1 MRGQYRRDRSTALR
15 NSASVHAL
23 VDNDLRVRWA
33 VSGTCGDNAAIV
45 SFIALIQRNILD
57 RQRWSTRAQLRR
69 AIVTWI
75 EKTYH
80 RKRRQRRL
88 GRPTPIEFETHI
100 AHGAPHDLGFLL
112 LELDPFVAFAQCL
125 RHGNF
130 LSPRGTNLTDQM
142 STSPGTVPLVRR
154 ITYRLAARPWHTQV
168 SLGAAADSGHHDR
181 GKNSHGLGSEAGSGR
196 IRVVFS

>member
-33 VSGTCGDNAAIV
+33 VSGACGDNAAIV

-100 AHGAPHDLGFLL
+100 AHGAPHDLGFLSWSLIRSWPSRSAFGTGTSFHREERTSQIRCQPVPGQSRLSAAL
-112 LELDPFVAFAQCL
+112 LTGL
-125 RHGNF
+125 R
-130 LSPRGTNLTDQM
+130 R
-142 STSPGTVPLVRR
+142 
-154 ITYRLAARPWHTQV
+154 
-168 SLGAAADSGHHDR
+168 
-181 GKNSHGLGSEAGSGR
+181 GLGTLRSA
-196 IRVVFS
+196 